1 MNLSKFQETVKGR
14 EAWHAAVY
22 GVTKSR
28 TRLGGWATSTN
39 SWFTMF
45 QVYSKVIQ
53 LYTHTHIHTH
63 IFILFQLN
71 IHFNDFLIF
80 QGIDSCNLF
89 KCSFFSFLEFK
100 LLQFFLIIDNIL
112 TNHLPETSIHVSL
125 IRAITTNSW
134 KRNNRLRGMNV
145 SKTQSILLNGSPE
158 SSNLRAH

>member
-1 MNLSKFQETVKGR
+1 MLQSMGSQRVGHDLVAEQHQQIVDLLCFRYIAK
-14 EAWHAAVY
+14 
-22 GVTKSR
+22 
-28 TRLGGWATSTN
+28 
-39 SWFTMF
+39 WFS
-45 QVYSKVIQ
+45 YIH
-53 LYTHTHIHTH
+53 THTHIHTH

-125 IRAITTNSW
+125 IIAITTNSW